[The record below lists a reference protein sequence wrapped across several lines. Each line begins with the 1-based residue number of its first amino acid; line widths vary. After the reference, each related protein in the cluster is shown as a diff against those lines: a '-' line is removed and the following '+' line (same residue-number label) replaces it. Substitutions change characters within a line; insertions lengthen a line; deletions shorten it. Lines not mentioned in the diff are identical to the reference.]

1 MAENQTETRKRGR
14 PSKGSRCMIL
24 ARMPVDAGMIVKQA
38 ARARGASISDYV
50 AAAAIE
56 AAVVDVRGAK

>member
-1 MAENQTETRKRGR
+1 MTEHTTETRKRGR
-14 PSKGSRCMIL
+14 PSKGERCMIL
-24 ARMPVDAGMIVKQA
+24 ARMPVNAGLIIKQA

-50 AAAAIE
+50 ASAAIE

>member
-1 MAENQTETRKRGR
+1 MTENTTETRKRGR
-14 PSKGSRCMIL
+14 PSKGERCMIL
-24 ARMPVDAGMIVKQA
+24 ARMPVTAGLIVKQA

-50 AAAAIE
+50 ANAAIE